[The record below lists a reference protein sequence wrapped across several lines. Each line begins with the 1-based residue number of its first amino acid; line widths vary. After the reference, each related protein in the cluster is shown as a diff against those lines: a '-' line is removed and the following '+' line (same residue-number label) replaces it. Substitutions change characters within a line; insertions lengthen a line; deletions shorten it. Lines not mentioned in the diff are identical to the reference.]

1 MEELI
6 NLENDKIT
14 IDNEI
19 IANHNQLT
27 MAHTKK
33 AAILAKREWLALAAA
48 VALCKF

>member
-1 MEELI
+1 MLSNDMEELI
-6 NLENDKIT
+6 NLENDKTT

-33 AAILAKREWLALAAA
+33 AAILAKKEWLALAAA
-48 VALCKF
+48 